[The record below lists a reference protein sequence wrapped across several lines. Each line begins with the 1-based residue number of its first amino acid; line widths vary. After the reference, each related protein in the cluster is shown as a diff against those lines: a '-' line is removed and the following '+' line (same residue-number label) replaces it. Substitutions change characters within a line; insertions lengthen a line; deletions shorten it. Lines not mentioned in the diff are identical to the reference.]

1 MTHVPHT
8 SSSSP
13 SPEGGCSAGVALWR
27 TARLFVVVT
36 LVWLILAAFLPNFHL
51 AGAPLGERLVF
62 VAVVLA
68 LLGSILAAQV
78 AMLRSWFGS
87 LESRQPAHAARIGM
101 LRWAIFILVA
111 SGVVAGLAVL
121 WYANAAW
128 MPHVHDAVHG
138 HPGQSA
144 GSAWK

>member
-1 MTHVPHT
+1 MTQPHHT
-8 SSSSP
+8 SSTNP
-13 SPEGGCSAGVALWR
+13 AAEGGCSAGVALWR
-27 TARLFVVVT
+27 TARLFV
-36 LVWLILAAFLPNFHL
+36 LVSLAWLVLAAFLPNFHL
-51 AGAPLGERLVF
+51 AGAPLGERLIF

-87 LESRQPAHAARIGM
+87 LESRQPAHAARIGT

-111 SGVVAGLAVL
+111 AGVAAGLAVL
-121 WYANAAW
+121 WYANAEW

-138 HPGQSA
+138 QPAQSA